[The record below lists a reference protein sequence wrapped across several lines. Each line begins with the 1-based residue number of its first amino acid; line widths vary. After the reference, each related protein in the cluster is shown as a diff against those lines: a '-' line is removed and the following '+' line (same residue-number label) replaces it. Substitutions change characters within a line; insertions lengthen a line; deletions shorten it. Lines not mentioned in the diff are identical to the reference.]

1 MKDKKILL
9 IGGAGFLGQSL
20 LKTFLNDGISVFY
33 ADLNPVAGMEQYF
46 IPLNI
51 LETIGFMNLDN
62 DFTII
67 INLTGQVS
75 NPSNLCFELNTIG
88 IHNILDFVK
97 ENEIN
102 LIQVSTLSI
111 YGSSSESV
119 DEDSK
124 LNPETIY
131 GSCKAMAEYLIKSE
145 LSDDQY
151 SIIRISNLYGDKQPK
166 GMLAYLLNSLKQND
180 SVYFNNDGLLKRH
193 FLNVEDAAKLITK
206 ICCNFKSGIYNYSG
220 NDVYSIK
227 ELISLLE
234 QIGNITLKVS
244 YENIKPWENLA
255 KIDSTKIDT
264 AFGYKS
270 QHTLKDWLT
279 EQLQKK

>member
-20 LKTFLNDGISVFY
+20 LKTFLNDGISIFY
-33 ADLNPVAGMEQYF
+33 ADLNPVAGMERF
-46 IPLNI
+46 FVPLNI
-51 LETIGFMNLDN
+51 LETAGFMNLER
-62 DFTII
+62 DFTTI

-88 IHNILDFVK
+88 IRNIIDFVK
-97 ENEIN
+97 ENELN
-102 LIQVSTLSI
+102 LIQVSTLSV
-111 YGSSSESV
+111 YGSSSETIN
-119 DEDSK
+119 EDSK

-131 GSCKAMAEYLIKSE
+131 GSCKAVAEFLIQSE

-166 GMLAYLLNSLKQND
+166 GVLAYLLNSFKQND
-180 SVYFNNDGLLKRH
+180 IIYFNNDGFLTRH
-193 FLNVEDAAKLITK
+193 FLNVEDAAKLIAK
-206 ICCNFKSGIYNYSG
+206 ICYNFQSGIYNYSG

-227 ELISLLE
+227 GLITLLE
-234 QIGNITLKVS
+234 QIGNTTLNVS
-244 YENIKPWENLA
+244 YQDIKPWENLA
-255 KIDSTKIDT
+255 KIDSTKIDK
-264 AFGYKS
+264 ALGYQS

-279 EQLQKK
+279 KQLQMK